1 MTNPWPSA
9 LFSAEDYARRTLEG
23 RECGHDF
30 FHADRVRRT
39 ALRLQAVEDG
49 DAGVI
54 ELAALL
60 HDVADPKLVPDVA
73 AAQKDLKD
81 FLRGTGIPSADIL
94 HVLSI
99 LEGMS
104 FGKELAG
111 IHAEKTIEF
120 QIVQD
125 ADRLDALGAIG
136 IARCFAYG
144 GSRNQALYD
153 PAIPAR
159 TTLDPK
165 GYRTEK
171 SSSLNHFPEKL
182 FLLKDRMNTAT
193 ARQWAE
199 ERHEF
204 LVEYRDTFL
213 REWDGGDF
221 GPVIPA

>member
-1 MTNPWPSA
+1 MTNQLSA
-9 LFSAEDYARRTLEG
+9 VASAENYAREKLEG

-39 ALRLQAVEDG
+39 ALRLLEIEGGPDSNSV
-49 DAGVI
+49 VI
-54 ELAALL
+54 EIAALL
-60 HDVADPKLVPDVA
+60 HDVADPKIVPDVA

-81 FLRGTGIPSADIL
+81 FLRGTDIPSSDVL
-94 HVLSI
+94 HILSI

-104 FGKELAG
+104 FSKELAG
-111 IHAEKTIEF
+111 IHADKTVEF

-125 ADRLDALGAIG
+125 ADRLDAVGAIG

-153 PAIPAR
+153 PSIPAR
-159 TTLDPK
+159 TVMDNK
-165 GYRTEK
+165 AYRGEK

-193 ARQWAE
+193 AKQWAE
-199 ERHEF
+199 KRHKF

-213 REWDGGDF
+213 REWDGEDF
-221 GPVIPA
+221 